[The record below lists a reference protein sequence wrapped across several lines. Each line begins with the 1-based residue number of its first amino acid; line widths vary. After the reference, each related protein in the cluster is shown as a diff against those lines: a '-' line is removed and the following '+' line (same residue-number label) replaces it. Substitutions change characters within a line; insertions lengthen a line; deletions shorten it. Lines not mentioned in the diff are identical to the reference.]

1 MSNYQI
7 GDALQILAGRPAD
20 SAQCCVTSPPYW
32 NLRDY
37 GASGQIGQEPT
48 VEEYVDRLVEVFRGV
63 RRVLH
68 PSGTL
73 FLNLGDCYVG
83 ARGGGQGKNG
93 QMASRAASL
102 DGARKRVWYR
112 RAGELPAKNLIG
124 VPWRVAFALQD
135 DGWILRSDNI
145 WHKPN
150 PTPESVKDRPTRAH
164 EYVFMFSKSRTYLY
178 NKEALD
184 ERAKTAGRVVRAG
197 AKRADSDAA
206 RASREKH
213 PGPGAVKGTRNTRS
227 VWTISPQ
234 PYKRAHFAVMPPKL
248 AAKCILAGTRPGD
261 VVIDPFLGSGTTGQV
276 AAMLGRRWFGI
287 ELQAKYEPLIQE
299 RLAQVPLGLV
309 PISYNLSDDEEP

>member
-1 MSNYQI
+1 MANYQI
-7 GDALQILAGRPAD
+7 GDALQILAGRPAN
-20 SAQCCVTSPPYW
+20 SVQCCVTSPPYW

-37 GASGQIGQEPT
+37 GVPGQVGQEPT
-48 VEEYVDRLVEVFRGV
+48 VEAYVERLVEIFRAV
-63 RRVLH
+63 RRVLV
-68 PSGTL
+68 PTGTL

-83 ARGGGQGKNG
+83 ARGGSQGKNG

-102 DGARKRVWYR
+102 DGTRKRVWYR
-112 RAGELPAKNLIG
+112 RAGDLPAKNLIG

-164 EYVFMFSKSRTYLY
+164 EYVFMFSKSATYFY
-178 NKEALD
+178 NKAALD
-184 ERAKTAGRVVRAG
+184 ERAKTTGRIVREG
-197 AKRADSDAA
+197 AKRAASDGA

-213 PGPGAVKGTRNTRS
+213 PGTGIVKAIRNTRS

-234 PYKRAHFAVMPPKL
+234 PYKRAHFAVMPAKL
-248 AAKCILAGTRPGD
+248 AAKCIMAGTRPGD
-261 VVIDPFLGSGTTGQV
+261 LVVDPFLGSGTTGQV

-287 ELQAKYEPLIQE
+287 ELQVKYEPLIQE
-299 RLAQVPLGLV
+299 RIAQVPLSIAPGAL
-309 PISYNLSDDEEP
+309 NLSDEES